1 MKEVSTPEPFAALV
15 EIVNSLNRRFP
26 EGKDPFKQISR
37 LTEEVGELA
46 QAVNH
51 RQGMGIKRQKYGAVD
66 DQAFVKEVQDVL
78 CAAIDIALEYDL
90 LDELRTSIIDR
101 YQMHKADNFNHS
113 TSQA

>member
-1 MKEVSTPEPFAALV
+1 MKDVSTPEPFAALV
-15 EIVNSLNRRFP
+15 EITNSLNRRFP
-26 EGKDPFKQISR
+26 EGKDPFKQVSR
-37 LTEEVGELA
+37 LAEEVGELA

-51 RQGMGIKRQKYGAVD
+51 RQGMGIKQEKYGDAD

-90 LDELRTSIIDR
+90 LDELQASIAAR
-101 YQMHKADNFNHS
+101 YKTHEADGFNHS